1 MSPDRLFYGI
11 DVQLLRKIESIRGGV
26 ERRRSRVFESIG
38 SVLSGIKQ
46 AGPVVLMGVAVATG
60 VGLFATDW
68 FIAKLGLL
76 ELRNQHRAYVGGA
89 FVLSSALLAAQGLAA
104 VAQMAR
110 RRYRRHRLEVHSR
123 EALHALT
130 PDEKAYLLPFVI
142 GGQNTLY
149 FRAQD
154 GVAGGLIAKKIL
166 YQSSTI
172 GSMLTGF
179 AHNLQ
184 PWAREYLEKHPQLL
198 EGANPE
204 PAGPPRY

>member
-1 MSPDRLFYGI
+1 M
-11 DVQLLRKIESIRGGV
+11 
-26 ERRRSRVFESIG
+26 FESIG

-46 AGPVVLMGVAVATG
+46 AGPVVLMGVAIATG
-60 VGLFATDW
+60 IGVFATDG
-68 FIAKLGLL
+68 FIAQLGLL

-89 FVLSSALLAAQGLAA
+89 FILSGAMLGAQGLAA

-110 RRYRRHRLEVHSR
+110 RRYRRHRLEAQSR

-130 PDEKAYLLPFVI
+130 PDEKAYLLPFVL
-142 GGQNTLY
+142 GGQTRTV

-172 GSMLTGF
+172 GSMLSGF

-184 PWAREYLEKHPQLL
+184 PWARSTLKSTRTCWKARTRAQRDRRAISFGRVETRPRRSESTTAEVQRS
-198 EGANPE
+198 GAG
-204 PAGPPRY
+204 AG

>member
-1 MSPDRLFYGI
+1 VFATKADTQLGAPDRGLE
-11 DVQLLRKIESIRGGV
+11 DE
-26 ERRRSRVFESIG
+26 VFESIG

-46 AGPVVLMGVAVATG
+46 AGPVVLMGVAIATG
-60 VGLFATDW
+60 IGVFATDG
-68 FIAKLGLL
+68 FIAQLGLL
-76 ELRNQHRAYVGGA
+76 ELRNQHRAYVGGVFIVSGA
-89 FVLSSALLAAQGLAA
+89 MLGAQGLAA

-110 RRYRRHRLEVHSR
+110 RRYRRHRLEAQSR

-130 PDEKAYLLPFVI
+130 PDEKAYLLPFVL

-172 GSMLTGF
+172 GSMLSGF

-184 PWAREYLEKHPQLL
+184 PWAREHLEKHPHLL
-198 EGANPE
+198 EGANPSPE
-204 PAGPPRY
+204 GPPRY